1 MLGYIVRR
9 LIQAVIVVIGV
20 SLIVFLLIHLLPGG
34 PARAA
39 LGARATKAEI
49 QAFNVANGYNRSI
62 PVQYG
67 LYIWHLL
74 HGNLGYSY
82 HYNQSVLS
90 LLETNLPKSAL
101 LVGLAYALALVV
113 GVPLGL
119 YQAVRRNKIGDHAVT
134 TVAFVAY
141 AMPTFWAGM
150 LLILAFA
157 ITLHVLPAEVPQNA
171 ATVGAILSDPRALV
185 LPVVTLALVNFSI
198 FSRFMRSSAIENLV
212 QDYIRTARAKGI
224 SSTRVVFRHLLPN
237 SVTPILTLIG
247 LTLPIVL
254 SGAIVVET
262 VFNYPGM
269 GYLLWTAAL
278 KQDYPVLMG
287 FTLVIGVATVVGS
300 LLADLLYAAVDPRVR
315 YV

>member
-1 MLGYIVRR
+1 MFAYVVRR
-9 LIQAVIVVIGV
+9 LLQAFCVVIGV
-20 SLIVFLLIHLLPGG
+20 TLIVFLLIHLLPGG

-39 LGARATKAEI
+39 LGGRATKAAI
-49 QAFNVANGYNRSI
+49 RHFDVVNGYNRSI

-67 LYIWHLL
+67 LYIWRLV

-90 LLETNLPKSAL
+90 LLQTNLPKSAL
-101 LVGLAYALALVV
+101 LVGLAYALSLIV

-119 YQAVRRNKIGDHAVT
+119 FQAVRRNKFADHAIT
-134 TVAFVAY
+134 TFAFAGY

-157 ITLHVLPAEVPQNA
+157 IGLHIFPPEAPQV
-171 ATVGAILSDPRALV
+171 ATVGGVLADPRALV
-185 LPVVTLALVNFSI
+185 LPVVTLAFVNFAV

-212 QDYIRTARAKGI
+212 QDYMRTARAKGI
-224 SSTRVVFRHLLPN
+224 SERRVVFRHLLPN
-237 SVTPILTLIG
+237 SVTPIITLIG

-269 GYLLWTAAL
+269 GFLFWTAAL
-278 KQDYPVLMG
+278 KQDYPLMMG
-287 FTLVIGVATVVGS
+287 FTIIVAIATVVGS

-315 YV
+315 YD

>member
-1 MLGYIVRR
+1 MLAYVVRR
-9 LIQAVIVVIGV
+9 LLQAIVVVIGV
-20 SLIVFLLIHLLPGG
+20 TLIVFLLIHLLPGG
-34 PARAA
+34 PAHAA
-39 LGARATKAEI
+39 LGARATKAAI
-49 QAFNVANGYNRSI
+49 RNFNVANGYNRSI

-67 LYIWHLL
+67 LYVWHLL

-90 LLETNLPKSAL
+90 LLQTNLPKSAL
-101 LVGLAYALALVV
+101 LVGLAYALSLVV

-119 YQAVRRNKIGDHAVT
+119 YQALRRNKLGDHVVT
-134 TVAFVAY
+134 TFAFAGY
-141 AMPTFWAGM
+141 AMPNFWAGM

-157 ITLHVLPAEVPQNA
+157 ITLHVFPAEAPQG

-185 LPVVTLALVNFSI
+185 LPVVTLALVNFAQ

-224 SSTRVVFRHLLPN
+224 SNTRVVFRHLLPN
-237 SVTPILTLIG
+237 SVTPIITLVG

-254 SGAIVVET
+254 SGAIVIEA

-269 GYLLWTAAL
+269 GYLFWTAAL
-278 KQDYPVLMG
+278 KQDYPLMMG
-287 FTLVIGVATVVGS
+287 FTIVVGVATVVGS
-300 LLADLLYAAVDPRVR
+300 LVADLLYAAVDPRVR
-315 YV
+315 YD